1 MGVSALQ
8 ENGITKKIL
17 YLFQEK
23 TLTPKY
29 HPLTKVRNSRIVLF
43 VGAQIIGFAAAFAVT
58 QTVGTFHSKLLRF
71 YTNLFSA
78 AIVFPVVILLLLPVR
93 THLVPRLPFTRDE
106 LAILDRPT
114 ASPFV
119 SGAFPLSIIA

>member
-17 YLFQEK
+17 YLLQDK

-29 HPLTKVRNSRIVLF
+29 DPLKKVRNSRIVLF

-58 QTVGTFHSKLLRF
+58 QTTGTFFSLKTSTLL
-71 YTNLFSA
+71 N
-78 AIVFPVVILLLLPVR
+78 
-93 THLVPRLPFTRDE
+93 
-106 LAILDRPT
+106 
-114 ASPFV
+114 
-119 SGAFPLSIIA
+119 